1 MSTHYLFAK
10 PVLRKLIL
18 TTISSLFLLGL
29 YVSDTQ
35 AMHLNDPWLAPGDGD
50 RTIKVARV
58 QTIVLPNGTSSYC
71 VKSLV
76 GTYGLEQFT
85 RIMLSTEINN
95 SWESPNG
102 MKAFSLIIRGLG
114 VYHDKN
120 PLRQYGFC
128 NGVIPFDYDV
138 TDPNHIAFT
147 PFKSSAHEVDGGKG
161 NVGNKPNDRA
171 TDTMSTYMQS
181 QTTSGVSIPLYFN
194 DCIQGMINAK
204 ASTEP
209 NIETVIR
216 SVFSNT
222 GSCGT
227 VPPCNDNHRCE
238 YDYNSGWR
246 IETYPVNYVKSMTNG
261 VAVSTPP
268 YSSRTTNTIVVN
280 QVRQAEQFWGNDMGH
295 GLASPFGQPGTYII
309 GVMHA
314 QLVEYLAYYPSP
326 VAYSLCVNA
335 ISDIP
340 QPVAANIYI
349 DGKYWGWLD
358 WNHNDNSRHIDCAP
372 LPALS
377 PGHHALAIQFRL
389 AAWTGSGDNGTR
401 WLYLDDLGII
411 P

>member
-1 MSTHYLFAK
+1 
-10 PVLRKLIL
+10 
-18 TTISSLFLLGL
+18 
-29 YVSDTQ
+29 
-35 AMHLNDPWLAPGDGD
+35 
-50 RTIKVARV
+50 
-58 QTIVLPNGTSSYC
+58 
-71 VKSLV
+71 
-76 GTYGLEQFT
+76 
-85 RIMLSTEINN
+85 
-95 SWESPNG
+95 
-102 MKAFSLIIRGLG
+102 MKAFSLILRGLG
-114 VYHDKN
+114 VYHDRF
-120 PLRQYGFC
+120 PQYRPGVPSPEVPFC
-128 NGVIPFDYDV
+128 PNVQPFYYDISSAPARV
-138 TDPNHIAFT
+138 AFT
-147 PFKSSAHEVDGGKG
+147 PYFSSAHEVDGGKG

-171 TDTMSTYMQS
+171 TDTMGTYMQPRIN
-181 QTTSGVSIPLYFN
+181 GVDVPLYFN

-222 GSCGT
+222 GSCGSA
-227 VPPCNDNHRCE
+227 PPCNDNHRCE
-238 YDYNSGWR
+238 YDENNGWR
-246 IETYPVNYVKSMTNG
+246 VEPYSFNYVKSMTNG

-268 YSSRTTNTIVVN
+268 YSSRTTNTIVFN

-326 VAYSLCVNA
+326 VGYRLCVNA

-349 DGKYWGWLD
+349 DGKYWGWLA

-377 PGHHALAIQFRL
+377 PGYHALAIQFRL

-401 WLYLDDLGII
+401 GFTSTIWGLFHSRTVVLTI
-411 P
+411 